1 MPKASALRSI
11 CDSRYKVGVGETRLD
26 TTLHR
31 ACLYCATGTAV
42 YSPCTRC
49 LLSLRRVCVGVCD
62 GVFCDAHAVRYA
74 VTAFLTSPL
83 NPTTKTLNGSSVFFL
98 FSPHLGCRRHPHC
111 EGVSCALSSQ
121 SHCGH
126 IRSVCSLVSLLE
138 IPQSTTLLLPLN

>member
-1 MPKASALRSI
+1 M
-11 CDSRYKVGVGETRLD
+11 GVGESRLD
-26 TTLHR
+26 PTLHR

-42 YSPCTRC
+42 YSPWTRC
-49 LLSLRRVCVGVCD
+49 LLSLRRVCVGVYD

-83 NPTTKTLNGSSVFFL
+83 NPTTKTLNGSSVFFCL
-98 FSPHLGCRRHPHC
+98 VPTLDAEGIRIAQHC
-111 EGVSCALSSQ
+111 NQGVKPVQVECKGVSCALSSQ